1 LTLPSTRSPPRPADS
16 CSASEPWR
24 TGTTDLPDALLE
36 RARALAPRIAGA
48 SARVDAERRLPDEI
62 VAALVEAGLFHL
74 LVPRSLGG
82 EETDLL
88 TFARVIEEVA
98 RADGSTG
105 WCLVQASGCSMVS
118 GYLDPAAA
126 REIFGPNARGILAWG
141 PGKGQATPVDGGYRV
156 TGQWSFASGSRH
168 ATWLGGH
175 STVVGP
181 DSAPRLDE
189 LGAPAVLTLLFPSE
203 QARLE
208 DIWQVS
214 GLRGTASDAYSV
226 ADLFVPEALTV
237 CRDDPA
243 RRREPGPLYGFRLD
257 NVFAIGFASVALG
270 IARGALD
277 AFLDLAGDKTPR
289 GRPSVLRDDPV
300 VRSEIARAEATWRS
314 GRAFLRE
321 VTAQAWE
328 TARETGGITL
338 AQRVQIRLAAT
349 HAIQLAA
356 QALDVAYHHAG
367 ATAIFERHPFERRFR
382 DIHAVTQ
389 QVQGRYSHYENV
401 GRHLFGLDPDTSFL

>member
-1 LTLPSTRSPPRPADS
+1 MTGDHHRSPNP
-16 CSASEPWR
+16 
-24 TGTTDLPDALLE
+24 LE
-36 RARALAPRIAGA
+36 RARALAPRVAEA
-48 SARVDAERRLPDEI
+48 SARVDAERRLPAEL
-62 VAALVEAGLFHL
+62 VATLVEAGLFHL

-82 EETDLL
+82 AETDLL
-88 TFARVIEEVA
+88 TFARVIEEIA

-105 WCLVQASGCSMVS
+105 WCLVQASGCSLVS
-118 GYLDPAAA
+118 AFLEPAAA

-141 PGKGQATPVDGGYRV
+141 PGRGQAVPVEGGYRV

-168 ATWLGGH
+168 ASWLGGH
-175 STVVGP
+175 SSVVRADGP
-181 DSAPRLDE
+181 ARLGE
-189 LGAPAVLTLLFPSE
+189 RGVPVPLTLVFPSD

-208 DIWQVS
+208 DVWQVS
-214 GLRGTASDAYSV
+214 GLRGTASDAYTV
-226 ADLFVPEALTV
+226 ADLFVPEAFTV

-243 RRREPGPLYGFRLD
+243 RRREPGPLYGFRSD

-270 IARGALD
+270 LARGALD
-277 AFLDLAGDKTPR
+277 AFRELAADKTPR
-289 GRPSVLRDDPV
+289 GRASVLRDDPV
-300 VRSEIARAEATWRS
+300 VRSEIAWAEATWRS

-321 VTAQAWE
+321 VTAEAWE
-328 TARETGGITL
+328 TARATGGITL
-338 AQRVQIRLAAT
+338 AERVQIRLAAT

-356 QALDVAYHHAG
+356 QSLDVAYHHAG

>member
-1 LTLPSTRSPPRPADS
+1 VSVSPDI
-16 CSASEPWR
+16 
-24 TGTTDLPDALLE
+24 LE
-36 RARALAPRIAGA
+36 RARALASRVGEA
-48 SARVDAERRLPDEI
+48 SARIDAERRIPDDLI
-62 VAALVEAGLFHL
+62 AALVDAGLFHL

-88 TFARVIEEVA
+88 TFAGVIEEIA

-118 GYLDPAAA
+118 GYLDPTAAS
-126 REIFGPNARGILAWG
+126 RIFGPEARGILAWG
-141 PGKGQATPVDGGYRV
+141 PGRGRAVPVDGGYILN
-156 TGQWSFASGSRH
+156 GQWSFASGSRH

-175 STVVGP
+175 SSVVGS
-181 DSAPRLDE
+181 DGWPRADE
-189 LGAPAVLTLLFPSE
+189 RGGSDLLTLLFPRE
-203 QARLE
+203 QALLE

-226 ADLFVPEALTV
+226 TDLFVPEAYTLR
-237 CRDDPA
+237 RDDPA
-243 RRREPGPLYGFRLD
+243 MRREPGPLYGFRLD
-257 NVFAIGFASVALG
+257 NFFAIGFASVALG

-277 AFLDLAGDKTPR
+277 AFLELAGGKTPR
-289 GRPSVLRDDPV
+289 GRPGVLRDDPV
-300 VRSEIARAEATWRS
+300 VRSEIARAEATWRA

-321 VTAQAWE
+321 AAAEAWE
-328 TARETGGITL
+328 TARATGGITL
-338 AQRVQIRLAAT
+338 AQRVRIRLAAT

-389 QVQGRYSHYENV
+389 QVQGRYAHYENV
-401 GRHLFGLDPDTSFL
+401 GRHLLGLEPDTGFL

>member
-1 LTLPSTRSPPRPADS
+1 VA
-16 CSASEPWR
+16 E
-24 TGTTDLPDALLE
+24 
-36 RARALAPRIAGA
+36 A
-48 SARVDAERRLPDEI
+48 SARVDAERRLPVEL

-74 LVPRSLGG
+74 LVSRSLGG
-82 EETDLL
+82 AETDLS
-88 TFARVIEEVA
+88 TFARVIEVIA

-105 WCLVQASGCSMVS
+105 WCLVQASGCSLVS
-118 GYLDPAAA
+118 AFLEPSAA
-126 REIFGPNARGILAWG
+126 REIFGPGARGILAWG
-141 PGKGQATPVDGGYRV
+141 PGKGQAVPVEGGYRV

-168 ATWLGGH
+168 ASWLGGH
-175 STVVGP
+175 STVVRP
-181 DSAPRLDE
+181 DGSPVLGE
-189 LGAPAVLTLLFPSE
+189 HGAPVPLTLLFPRE
-203 QARLE
+203 QARMD

-214 GLRGTASDAYSV
+214 GLRGTASDAYAV
-226 ADLFVPEALTV
+226 ADLFVPESFTL
-237 CRDDPA
+237 CRDDPS
-243 RRREPGPLYGFRLD
+243 RRREPGPLYGFRQD

-277 AFLDLAGDKTPR
+277 AFLELAADKTPR
-289 GRPSVLRDDPV
+289 GRSSVLRDDPV
-300 VRSEIARAEATWRS
+300 VRSEIARAEANWRS

-321 VTAQAWE
+321 VAAGAWE
-328 TARETGGITL
+328 MARETGGITL
-338 AQRVQIRLAAT
+338 AERVQIRLAAT

-382 DIHAVTQ
+382 DLHAVTQ